1 MNNKKLL
8 EIICLA
14 LIVNAFLLGIIAF
27 KGCGFRAGSV
37 SNTPVDSMAFP
48 EWRQNRAAAVARR
61 LVCENLYYPNSYSLA
76 DLRVDSL
83 FYGYM
88 TDPQTVKSAIQL
100 IDAQTELRNAEG
112 NVESSN
118 NTYLEAQ
125 NTLKVFGSSGV
136 FWRHRKDRDE
146 ALENL
151 NSAKERLSRAKE
163 DVEQLKETI
172 RSRDT
177 LNDGKY
183 VGWQV
188 YCRYRAQTNNGT
200 ISFGSNVFLLDS
212 KMQNCVL
219 RYSLDEG
226 DKDLDDIKQ
235 IIESTLE
242 MNTNDSQN

>member
-1 MNNKKLL
+1 M
-8 EIICLA
+8 
-14 LIVNAFLLGIIAF
+14 
-27 KGCGFRAGSV
+27 
-37 SNTPVDSMAFP
+37 
-48 EWRQNRAAAVARR
+48 
-61 LVCENLYYPNSYSLA
+61 NSYSLA

-88 TDPQTVKSAIQL
+88 TDPQTVQSAIQL

-112 NVESSN
+112 DVESSN

-146 ALENL
+146 ALESL
-151 NSAKERLSRAKE
+151 NSAKERLRRAKE
-163 DVEQLKETI
+163 NVEQLREVI
-172 RSRDT
+172 RSRNT
-177 LNDGKY
+177 SNDGKY
-183 VGWQV
+183 VGWQI

-200 ISFGSNVFLLDS
+200 ISFGSNVFLLDP
-212 KMQNCVL
+212 KMQNCVF

-235 IIESTLE
+235 AIESTLE
-242 MNTNDSQN
+242 MNTKDSQN